1 MGATPVKD
9 DRKLVGNR
17 FEGSYSINRK
27 LADINDRKQRGSLR
41 LLTWEDM
48 DDLRSRM
55 AQIIQGYQLMPEK
68 LKPYDLKYPQKSSKI
83 LGLNYEDTVELR
95 DLAGKLT
102 ELLLPS

>member
-1 MGATPVKD
+1 MGETPVKD

-17 FEGSYSINRK
+17 FEGFYSINRK
-27 LADINDRKQRGSLR
+27 HADINDRKHRGSLR

-68 LKPYDLKYPQKSSKI
+68 LKPYDLKYPEKSSKI